1 MGLHLLH
8 ATSHEDLPVFL
19 ERRRGHTVG
28 PLKAEEIDAQ
38 RHGGLCVHRAVPS
51 IRLMRPTL
59 TSSALSC
66 LQPPGCPKS
75 PEQAQSTTRP
85 APPCSSGLYSN
96 VTTSQRDPCL
106 ACISVPV
113 CFAFFLAF
121 VTTEHLCLH
130 ACCQRPLPKCDL
142 AYVLSVGPSPSPSQV
157 LGTQSMF
164 YK

>member
-1 MGLHLLH
+1 M
-8 ATSHEDLPVFL
+8 FL

-38 RHGGLCVHRAVPS
+38 RHGGLCAQGLSTVPS

-85 APPCSSGLYSN
+85 ASPCSSGLFSN
-96 VTTSQRDPCL
+96 VTTSQRDPWL
-106 ACISVPV
+106 ACISVPM
-113 CFAFFLAF
+113 CFSFFLAF
-121 VTTEHLCLH
+121 VTTAHLCLH
-130 ACCQRPLPKCDL
+130 VCCQHPLPKCDL
-142 AYVLSVGPSPSPSQV
+142 AYVLSVGPSPSQV
-157 LGTQSMF
+157 PGTQSMF